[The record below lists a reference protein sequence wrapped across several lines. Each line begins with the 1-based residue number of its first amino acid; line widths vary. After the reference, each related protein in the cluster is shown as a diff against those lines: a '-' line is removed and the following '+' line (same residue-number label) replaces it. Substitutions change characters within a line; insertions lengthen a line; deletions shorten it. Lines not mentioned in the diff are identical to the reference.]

1 LRIDFEIQSNLIVAS
16 HVTGIYD
23 VNRNTTLA
31 NDDFSLVADW
41 ARSIEALQLQG
52 IIFHNNFSKATCQL
66 QQSEHIHFVKI
77 DYHAQYNPNV
87 FRYFVYDAFL
97 KSHGH
102 LIKNIFFTDVSD
114 VVVNKNPFLEK
125 IYLEHPTHIFCG
137 DENEILDNAW
147 MQNHSRHL
155 RSRISDYALYETN
168 FKNETL
174 LNCGIMGGNMAV
186 MHPFIEQLKAI
197 HQAHN
202 FDNDTA
208 YTGDMGAFN
217 YLARTRYHDKI
228 MHVYPVNTE
237 FKKYSTDL
245 SCWFKH
251 K

>member
-1 LRIDFEIQSNLIVAS
+1 LIIDFKIHNNLIVAS
-16 HVTGIYD
+16 HITGIYD
-23 VNRNTTLA
+23 VNRNNILA
-31 NDDFSLVADW
+31 NDDFSIVADW

-52 IIFHNNFSKATCQL
+52 IIFHNNFSEATCQSH
-66 QQSEHIHFVKI
+66 QSEHIHFVKI

-87 FRYFVYDAFL
+87 FRYFVYEAFL

-102 LIKNIFFTDVSD
+102 LIQNIFFTDVSD

-125 IYLEHPTHIFCG
+125 IYLDHPTHIFCG

-147 MQNHSRHL
+147 MQNHSSHL
-155 RSRISDYALYETN
+155 RSKISDYALYETN

-186 MHPFIEQLKAI
+186 MHPFIGQLKAI
-197 HQAHN
+197 HQAYN

-228 MHVYPVNTE
+228 MHGYPVNTE
-237 FKKYSTDL
+237 FKKYSTDF

>member
-41 ARSIEALQLQG
+41 ATSIEALQLQG
-52 IIFHNNFSKATCQL
+52 IIFHNNFSEATCQL
-66 QQSEHIHFVKI
+66 HQSDHIHFVKI

-87 FRYFVYDAFL
+87 FRYFVYEAFL

-125 IYLEHPTHIFCG
+125 IYLDHPTHIFCG
-137 DENEILDNAW
+137 DENEILDNVW
-147 MQNHSRHL
+147 MQNHSSHL
-155 RSRISDYALYETN
+155 RSKISDYALYEMN

-197 HQAHN
+197 HQAYN
-202 FDNDTA
+202 FDNNTA

-228 MHVYPVNTE
+228 MHGYPVNTE